1 LQTVKKV
8 AKIMKH
14 MKAAQDHQKKWVD
27 AKRRPLEFA
36 VVIMCFLRSYQ
47 LEGSLGS
54 AAMES

>member
-1 LQTVKKV
+1 
-8 AKIMKH
+8 